1 MDAMAGALIPPA
13 TPPPTLCF
21 LPVAQWSVLDLDGA
35 QLLDAALQT
44 YRHLV
49 VGDVEG
55 LPLPAGAAGSEAVG
69 GGGGDGGGTRHL
81 LYQSDIPETGLVGF
95 LIHKLVILEEGL
107 RRSEDVCNVK

>member
-1 MDAMAGALIPPA
+1 MCL
-13 TPPPTLCF
+13 
-21 LPVAQWSVLDLDGA
+21 LPVAQRSVLDLDGA

-55 LPLPAGAAGSEAVG
+55 LPLLAGAAGSEAVG

-81 LYQSDIPETGLVGF
+81 LYQSDIPETGIIGF
-95 LIHKLVILEEGL
+95 LIHELVILKEGW
-107 RRSEDVCNVK
+107 RRSEDAGDMK